1 MKTMGRT
8 TVSHLAL
15 AAALLWISAAAVS
28 AQSPARVTG
37 DEFATLDWLEGRWVG
52 SGPGQGAFYEEYRR
66 VGEGVIEQ
74 TTWTDSTFSTRQSS
88 SRIELVE
95 GYVIVSSEDR
105 RSVVT
110 DFDDESVRF
119 EWEGGGRLGYTWTR
133 VSDDEWYAVLDRKG
147 DAPVVYSM
155 RRVSERP

>member
-1 MKTMGRT
+1 MKMIGRMMG
-8 TVSHLAL
+8 SQLAL
-15 AAALLWISAAAVS
+15 AAALFWTSAAAVS
-28 AQSPARVTG
+28 AQSPARVSG
-37 DEFATLDWLEGRWVG
+37 DDFATLDWLEGRWVG
-52 SGPGQGAFYEEYRR
+52 SGASEGAFYEEYRI

-74 TTWTDSTFSTRQSS
+74 TTWTDSTFSTRVSTS
-88 SRIELVE
+88 TIELVE
-95 GYVIVSSEDR
+95 GYVIVSGEDR

-110 DFDDESVRF
+110 EFDDESLRF

-147 DAPVVYSM
+147 DAPAVYSM